1 MRKIILLCFVS
12 ALSLYG
18 AAVPSANEILA
29 SVRMIEARQQIDL
42 QGQLRE
48 NDIVIPFRLIQNGP
62 LIRYS
67 FTNPD
72 EVLQLRLGQ
81 NSSRLDLVTDTG
93 TEKFAAEK
101 LSQKIRGTSLTYE
114 DLAFKFLYWQSAR
127 ILGEENVRTRNCWKL
142 QLRAPS
148 RESQY
153 SNVLLWIDKASG
165 ALMRME
171 GYDWNAQL
179 VKRFEAVSAQKIDN
193 RWFLKQMRIEELQP
207 GTNHAQAVTNKRVR
221 FLRLIRRGV
230 TTRADCPN
238 RLICDHRFL
247 QFFRGQA
254 GEAAAHLDRQDF
266 FDVAF
271 VALLKRFAYAHDWT
285 QACFVGSAHF
295 EVYNFVSLA
304 KQAAPC

>member
-12 ALSLYG
+12 ALSIYG
-18 AAVPSANEILA
+18 APAPSANEILA
-29 SVRMIEARQQIDL
+29 SVRIIEARQQIDL

-81 NSSRLDLVTDTG
+81 NSSRLDLITDTG

-101 LSQKIRGTSLTYE
+101 LNQKIRGTSLTYE
-114 DLAFKFLYWQSAR
+114 DLAFKFLYWQTAR
-127 ILGEENVRTRNCWKL
+127 VLGEENVRTRNCWKL

-153 SNVLLWIDKASG
+153 SNVLLWIDKTSG

-171 GYDWNAQL
+171 GYDWNAQI
-179 VKRFEAVSAQKIDN
+179 VKRFEVISAQKIDN

-207 GTNHAQAVTNKRVR
+207 GTNHAQSRTYLEIK
-221 FLRLIRRGV
+221 
-230 TTRADCPN
+230 
-238 RLICDHRFL
+238 
-247 QFFRGQA
+247 
-254 GEAAAHLDRQDF
+254 
-266 FDVAF
+266 
-271 VALLKRFAYAHDWT
+271 K
-285 QACFVGSAHF
+285 
-295 EVYNFVSLA
+295 
-304 KQAAPC
+304 

>member
-1 MRKIILLCFVS
+1 MTEARMTNDETSSNAQMTNLRSGPFLLSFRLRHSFVIRHSCFVIWLAFATMS
-12 ALSLYG
+12 IFGQPA
-18 AAVPSANEILA
+18 PSAQQILA
-29 SVRMIEARQQIDL
+29 SVRMAEARQQIDL

-48 NDIVIPFRLIQNGP
+48 NEIVIPFHLTQNGP

-81 NSSRLDLVTDTG
+81 NSSRLDFVTDAG
-93 TEKFAAEK
+93 TQKFATGK

-114 DLAFKFLYWQSAR
+114 DLAFKFLYWQTAR
-127 ILGEENVRTRNCWKL
+127 VLGEENVRTRNCWKL

-153 SNVLLWIDKASG
+153 SNVLLWVDKVSG

-179 VKRFEAVSAQKIDN
+179 AKRFEVVSAQKIDN

-207 GTNHAQAVTNKRVR
+207 GTNQVQSRTYLEIK
-221 FLRLIRRGV
+221 
-230 TTRADCPN
+230 
-238 RLICDHRFL
+238 
-247 QFFRGQA
+247 
-254 GEAAAHLDRQDF
+254 
-266 FDVAF
+266 
-271 VALLKRFAYAHDWT
+271 K
-285 QACFVGSAHF
+285 
-295 EVYNFVSLA
+295 
-304 KQAAPC
+304 

>member
-1 MRKIILLCFVS
+1 MRKIILLYFVS

-18 AAVPSANEILA
+18 APVPSANEILA

-48 NDIVIPFRLIQNGP
+48 NDLVIPFRLIQNGP

-101 LSQKIRGTSLTYE
+101 LNQKIRGTSLTYE
-114 DLAFKFLYWQSAR
+114 DLAFKFLYWQTAR
-127 ILGEENVRTRNCWKL
+127 VLGEENVRTRNCWKL

-171 GYDWNAQL
+171 GYDWNAQI
-179 VKRFEAVSAQKIDN
+179 VKRFEVVSAQKIDN

-207 GTNHAQAVTNKRVR
+207 GTNHAQSRTYLEIK
-221 FLRLIRRGV
+221 
-230 TTRADCPN
+230 
-238 RLICDHRFL
+238 
-247 QFFRGQA
+247 
-254 GEAAAHLDRQDF
+254 
-266 FDVAF
+266 
-271 VALLKRFAYAHDWT
+271 K
-285 QACFVGSAHF
+285 
-295 EVYNFVSLA
+295 
-304 KQAAPC
+304 

>member
-1 MRKIILLCFVS
+1 MRKIILLYFVS
-12 ALSLYG
+12 ALSISG
-18 AAVPSANEILA
+18 APVPSANEILA

-67 FTNPD
+67 FINPD

-81 NSSRLDLVTDTG
+81 NSSRLDLITDTG

-101 LSQKIRGTSLTYE
+101 LNQKIRGTSLTYE
-114 DLAFKFLYWQSAR
+114 DLAFKFLYWQTAR
-127 ILGEENVRTRNCWKL
+127 VLGEENVRTRNCWKL

-153 SNVLLWIDKASG
+153 SNVLLWIDKTGG

-171 GYDWNAQL
+171 GYDWNAQI
-179 VKRFEAVSAQKIDN
+179 VKRFEVVSAQKIDN

-207 GTNHAQAVTNKRVR
+207 GTNHAQSRTYLEIK
-221 FLRLIRRGV
+221 
-230 TTRADCPN
+230 
-238 RLICDHRFL
+238 
-247 QFFRGQA
+247 
-254 GEAAAHLDRQDF
+254 
-266 FDVAF
+266 
-271 VALLKRFAYAHDWT
+271 K
-285 QACFVGSAHF
+285 
-295 EVYNFVSLA
+295 
-304 KQAAPC
+304 